1 MTQFPFTAV
10 AGQSNFKLALILAAI
25 NPSIGGVLVSGP
37 RGCAK
42 STLAR
47 GLAGVLPVQKHS
59 ITLENTP
66 PSFVNLPLGSS
77 EEMLVGTLDLQQ
89 VINDKKVVFRDG
101 LLAKA
106 NGGILYVDEV
116 NLLADSQVDLLLD
129 VAASGVNTVERDGI
143 SHQHDAKFLLLG
155 TMNPDEGE
163 LRPQLQDRFGLAVEL
178 ISHYSIEERVEIVRR
193 TEAFNHNAT
202 AFCQTYA
209 QAQADLT
216 ATIQAAQSILHSIT
230 CSDDMRISIAQGC
243 FDACVD
249 GLRADI
255 VWYRAATAHAAL
267 CQQACVTQENIDA
280 VKELVLSHRRNSST
294 PPPNNGNTNSQN
306 NNDQDNNEQ
315 QPPSNSPSNPYRRPN
330 EQQGNHSQGDGQW
343 GSMAPQTQKTTVF
356 NTAPAELSEPVK
368 KKALAT
374 STENIQAGKQKGTV
388 SAGQRR
394 SSLSSKKPDWFATL
408 VKGLG
413 QWPPKKIRYA
423 QRKDGKAILHLMLLD
438 TSSSTLTGQLFSQA
452 KGVILSVS
460 KAAYIKR
467 EQMAIIGFGND
478 TLENIL
484 PRVRAPK
491 QIQAQLDN
499 IQAGGGTP
507 MREALLNAQQYIA
520 KLQKQLPSLSVR
532 TYIITDGRTRKNVDD
547 IKLLGETLVL
557 DIEDSVVKRGRGESI
572 AQSLGAHYMTL
583 SRYMNV
589 LEDEQPLKK
598 SLFDSGISRNF
609 SHKGLET

>member
-1 MTQFPFTAV
+1 
-10 AGQSNFKLALILAAI
+10 L
-25 NPSIGGVLVSGP
+25 
-37 RGCAK
+37 
-42 STLAR
+42 
-47 GLAGVLPVQKHS
+47 
-59 ITLENTP
+59 NTSP
-66 PSFVNLPLGSS
+66 
-77 EEMLVGTLDLQQ
+77 
-89 VINDKKVVFRDG
+89 
-101 LLAKA
+101 A
-106 NGGILYVDEV
+106 
-116 NLLADSQVDLLLD
+116 
-129 VAASGVNTVERDGI
+129 
-143 SHQHDAKFLLLG
+143 
-155 TMNPDEGE
+155 
-163 LRPQLQDRFGLAVEL
+163 QL
-178 ISHYSIEERVEIVRR
+178 
-193 TEAFNHNAT
+193 
-202 AFCQTYA
+202 
-209 QAQADLT
+209 
-216 ATIQAAQSILHSIT
+216 
-230 CSDDMRISIAQGC
+230 SD
-243 FDACVD
+243 
-249 GLRADI
+249 
-255 VWYRAATAHAAL
+255 
-267 CQQACVTQENIDA
+267 
-280 VKELVLSHRRNSST
+280 
-294 PPPNNGNTNSQN
+294 
-306 NNDQDNNEQ
+306 
-315 QPPSNSPSNPYRRPN
+315 
-330 EQQGNHSQGDGQW
+330 
-343 GSMAPQTQKTTVF
+343 
-356 NTAPAELSEPVK
+356 PVK
-368 KKALAT
+368 KNPLAT
-374 STENIQAGKQKGTV
+374 STENIQPGKQKGTAW
-388 SAGQRR
+388 AGQRR
-394 SSLSSKKPDWFATL
+394 SSLSSKKPDWFVTL

-532 TYIITDGRTRKNVDD
+532 TYIITDGRTRQNVDD
-547 IKLLGETLVL
+547 IKLPGETLVL

-598 SLFDSGISRNF
+598 SLFDNGISRNF